1 MAEPQRTTTSA
12 PGGGD
17 AFDLE
22 TMLRRALAPVD
33 PPEDLAARLDDT
45 LSSLTELV
53 AEELEA
59 WELAA
64 IGDPRR
70 WVDGLARPAVAAA
83 IGAGAGAALVALRV
97 HQGRARRK
105 ASASDPLDY
114 AERTVRA
121 VADEARR
128 LLDR

>member
-1 MAEPQRTTTSA
+1 MAAAKKQPE
-12 PGGGD
+12 PGGLPD
-17 AFDLE
+17 IDLE
-22 TMLRRALAPVD
+22 ALLRRALPPVD

-45 LSSLTELV
+45 LTSLTDLV

-70 WVDGLARPAVAAA
+70 WVDHLARPAVA
-83 IGAGAGAALVALRV
+83 GAVGGAAGAALIALRV
-97 HQGRARRK
+97 HQSRERRRAR
-105 ASASDPLDY
+105 SSDPLDY
-114 AERTVRA
+114 AGQTVRA

>member
-1 MAEPQRTTTSA
+1 MGARTPDPATL
-12 PGGGD
+12 
-17 AFDLE
+17 DLE
-22 TMLRRALAPVD
+22 GMLRRALKPVD
-33 PPEDLAARLDDT
+33 PPEDLAARLDARLT
-45 LSSLTELV
+45 SLTHLV

-64 IGDPRR
+64 VRDPRR

-83 IGAGAGAALVALRV
+83 VGAGAGAALVALRV
-97 HQGRARRK
+97 HQSRGRRK
-105 ASASDPLDY
+105 AGARDPLDY
-114 AERTVRA
+114 AEQTVRA